1 MEMHHPPNYTKE
13 GIHSIMI
20 QIIQYLTCLNDH
32 QDEYNTIIR
41 NNNDNNNGILVALS
55 FGSLDR
61 MLIPYVQDAL
71 KALQGTKVVVS
82 WGGGGGGGRTTTT
95 NKNMASNLTIL

>member
-20 QIIQYLTCLNDH
+20 QIVQYLTCLNDN

-41 NNNDNNNGILVALS
+41 NNNNNNGILVALS
-55 FGSLDR
+55 FGALDR
-61 MLIPYVQDAL
+61 MLFPYVQDAL